1 MIRVRRAALALL
13 LLGGTATNA
22 SADEEFLLS
31 ARWHEV
37 PAGHALKLSQQIT
50 DQLTELGN
58 FIGGHVN
65 VLSDDMVA
73 LHFDGRS
80 RRARMRFGIGEGSY
94 LHFKLDTDWHFTQG
108 KARIATRIDLGLG
121 SHEWH
126 LDLPDVE
133 MLPANVYGDRG
144 VEVRL
149 PIFEKRW

>member
-13 LLGGTATNA
+13 LLGGTASNA
-22 SADEEFLLS
+22 SADDEFLLS

-65 VLSDDMVA
+65 VLSDDV
-73 LHFDGRS
+73 LGLRFDGRA
-80 RRARMRFGIGEGSY
+80 RRARFRLGTGAGQF
-94 LHFKLDTDWHFTQG
+94 LRFKLDTDWHFTAG

-121 SHEWH
+121 KHEWH
-126 LDLPDVE
+126 LELPDVE
-133 MLPANVYGDRG
+133 MLPSSVYGDRG

-149 PIFEKRW
+149 PILEKRW

>member
-1 MIRVRRAALALL
+1 MISVGRAALGLL
-13 LLGGTATNA
+13 LLGGMASTA
-22 SADEEFLLS
+22 SADDELLLS
-31 ARWHEV
+31 SRWHDV
-37 PAGHALKLSQQIT
+37 PSGHALQLSQQIT

-94 LHFKLDTDWHFTQG
+94 LHFKLDTDWKFSAG

-121 SHEWH
+121 KHEWH

-133 MLPANVYGDRG
+133 MLPANVYGDHG